1 MHPQQAGIGT
11 VPAQSSKGM
20 TGLGEVG
27 GSGACQGKA
36 VPEQGL
42 EGLGGFSVQ
51 VEQKRKSSPGSGDGR
66 GWFIPGSPSAD
77 VHEELVNK

>member
-27 GSGACQGKA
+27 GGGGLSREGGA
-36 VPEQGL
+36 
-42 EGLGGFSVQ
+42 
-51 VEQKRKSSPGSGDGR
+51 
-66 GWFIPGSPSAD
+66 
-77 VHEELVNK
+77 